1 MLTLLGWAP
10 LVFYALALGILWQ
23 YTTRPDKH
31 TGTIRSSVILVTVIG
46 LLFHAVD
53 LYLHIANAQ
62 PDESGLSLSLGQSI
76 SLLAMAV
83 TGLYVLLTMARKTI
97 ILGLAILPAAILAV
111 VLGHKLNPAHQAIN
125 IEHPGFEWHI
135 VFGIITFALLS
146 LAFAQSL
153 LILIQEKQLKSHH
166 IPQANH
172 KQINLPALQSM
183 ETLLFQLLWLG
194 FVVLSATLVLGVLI
208 NRSEHGIVLLF
219 NHHIVLT
226 LATWFAYAILLFGRH
241 FFGWR
246 GRQASIYTIIC
257 YSLFLVGYFGPRI
270 VRELIIN

>member
-1 MLTLLGWAP
+1 MLTLLSWGP
-10 LVFYALALGILWQ
+10 LLCYALALGILWQ
-23 YTTRPDKH
+23 YITRPDRH
-31 TGTIRSSVILVTVIG
+31 TGTVRSSVILSTVVG
-46 LLFHAVD
+46 LLIHAVD
-53 LYLHIANAQ
+53 LHLLATSTQSAQ
-62 PDESGLSLSLGQSI
+62 AGVSLSLGQSI
-76 SLLAMAV
+76 SLLALAV
-83 TGLYVLLTMARKTI
+83 TILYVLFSMARKTVN
-97 ILGLAILPAAILAV
+97 LGLAILPSAMVAV
-111 VLGHKLNPAHQAIN
+111 VLGHVLNPAHEAIN

-153 LILIQEKQLKSHH
+153 LILVQEKQLKSHLV
-166 IPQANH
+166 PQPGH
-172 KQINLPALQSM
+172 KQINLPPLQSM
-183 ETLLFQLLWLG
+183 ETMLFQLLWLG
-194 FVVLSATLVLGVLI
+194 FVVLSITLVLGVLI

-226 LATWFAYAILLFGRH
+226 LATWVAYAILLFGRH

-257 YSLFLVGYFGPRI
+257 YSLFLIGYFGPRI

>member
-10 LVFYALALGILWQ
+10 LFCYALALGILWQ
-23 YTTRPDKH
+23 YTTRPDRH

-53 LYLHIANAQ
+53 IYLHAANTQ
-62 PDESGLSLSLGQSI
+62 QTETGFSLSLGQSI
-76 SLLAMAV
+76 SLLALCV
-83 TGLYVLLTMARKTI
+83 TALYVLLAMARKTI
-97 ILGLAILPAAILAV
+97 ILGLATLPAAILAV

-135 VFGIITFALLS
+135 VFGITTFALLS

-153 LILIQEKQLKSHH
+153 LILIQEKQLKSHLA
-166 IPQANH
+166 PQTGH

-183 ETLLFQLLWLG
+183 ETMLFQLLWLG
-194 FVVLSATLVLGVLI
+194 FVVLSVTLVLGVLI
-208 NRSEHGIVLLF
+208 NRSEHGIILLF